1 MKCRAAVAALVAST
15 LVLACNDDDP
25 TGSGNSARD
34 YGALLSGNAV
44 RPLPV
49 TTDATGSATIH
60 VTSGTSDIYD
70 PNSDHL
76 ANFTYSVTV
85 TGLSGPAM
93 TVHIHGPSGTS
104 DVGPVLASLAVTSQQ
119 TNGIV
124 SNGTFIGTE
133 NPQVS
138 GDSLVVLLNSA
149 SAYVDVHTAGNGGGE
164 IRGQAFLVNAFRVAT
179 SIRR

>member
-1 MKCRAAVAALVAST
+1 MKSRVALASLIAFT
-15 LVLACNDDDP
+15 ILACDDDDP

-34 YGALLSGNAV
+34 YAAILSGNAV

-49 TTDATGSATIH
+49 TTDATGTATIH
-60 VTSGTSDIYD
+60 VTSGTSDVYD
-70 PNSDHL
+70 PDSDHL
-76 ANFTYSVTV
+76 ANFTYSVSV

-93 TVHIHGPSGTS
+93 SAHIHGPAGTN
-104 DVGPVLASLAVTSQQ
+104 DVGPVLASLQVTSQQ

-138 GDSLVVLLNSA
+138 GDSLVVLLTNA
-149 SAYVDVHTAGNGGGE
+149 SAYVDIHTTANGGGE

-179 SIRR
+179 SVRR

>member
-1 MKCRAAVAALVAST
+1 MKSRVAFAT
-15 LVLACNDDDP
+15 LIACTTVFACDDDDP

-34 YGALLSGNAV
+34 YAALLSGNAV

-49 TTDATGSATIH
+49 TTNATGSATIH

-70 PNSDHL
+70 PNSNHL
-76 ANFTYSVTV
+76 PNFTYSVTV

-93 TVHIHGPSGTS
+93 SAHVHGPAGAD
-104 DVGPVLASLAVTSQQ
+104 DVGPVLASLQITSQE

-138 GDSLVVLLNSA
+138 GDSLVVLLTSA
-149 SAYVDVHTAGNGGGE
+149 AAYVDIHTTANGGGE
-164 IRGQAFLVNAFRVAT
+164 IRGTAFLVNAFRVST
-179 SIRR
+179 SRR

>member
-1 MKCRAAVAALVAST
+1 MKSRVTFATFIACTT
-15 LVLACNDDDP
+15 LFACSDDNP

-60 VTSGTSDIYD
+60 VTSGTSDVYD

-76 ANFTYSVTV
+76 ANFTYSITV
-85 TGLSGPAM
+85 NGLSGPAM
-93 TVHIHGPSGTS
+93 TVHIHGPAGTA

-119 TNGIV
+119 TSGIV

-149 SAYVDVHTAGNGGGE
+149 AAYVDVHTAGNGGGE

-179 SIRR
+179 LIRR